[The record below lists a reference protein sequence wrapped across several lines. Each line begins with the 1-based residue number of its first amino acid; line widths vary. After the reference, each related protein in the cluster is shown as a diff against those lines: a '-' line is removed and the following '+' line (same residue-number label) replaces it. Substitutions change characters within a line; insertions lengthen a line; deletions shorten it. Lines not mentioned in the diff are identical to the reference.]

1 MASGI
6 TLSASVIC
14 ADPLH
19 LQRDLA
25 LLADNGF
32 ALHFDM
38 MDGHFVPRL
47 GLHPELLGRITAT
60 LPAPVDVHLMVSD
73 PLPWIDP
80 VTAAG
85 ATLVTFHLEVAADAY
100 TVLHRIRAARTG
112 AGGAVRAG
120 IALRPLT
127 PLDAVLPLLDQVD
140 AVLLMAYAPGTSGQP
155 PLPRFAERIAAL
167 RRLLE
172 TQRRSAVE
180 IVIDGGVSQELLPSY
195 RAAGANVFVF
205 GTAGL
210 FTGADSLAANIARIK
225 RLAAT

>member
-1 MASGI
+1 MASRI

-25 LLADNGF
+25 LLAENGF

-47 GLHPELLGRITAT
+47 GLHPELLGRITAA
-60 LPAPVDVHLMVSD
+60 LPAPVDAHLMVSD
-73 PLPWIDP
+73 PLPWIEP
-80 VTAAG
+80 VAAAG
-85 ATLVTFHLEVAADAY
+85 ATLVTFHLEAPADAY
-100 TVLHRIRAARTG
+100 TVLHRIRSVRTASG
-112 AGGAVRAG
+112 NAPRAG

-127 PLDAVLPLLDQVD
+127 PLAALEPLLEHVD

-155 PLPRFAERIAAL
+155 PLPRFAERIAEL

-172 TQRRSAVE
+172 THGRSAVE
-180 IVIDGGVSQELLPSY
+180 IIIDGGVSQELLPRY

-210 FTGADSLAANIARIK
+210 FTAADSLAANVARIK
-225 RLAAT
+225 RLAAG

>member
-25 LLADNGF
+25 LLAEHGF
-32 ALHFDM
+32 ALHFDL
-38 MDGHFVPRL
+38 MDGHFVPGL
-47 GLHPELLGRITAT
+47 GLHPGLLGRITGA
-60 LPAPVDVHLMVSD
+60 LSAPVDVHLMVSD
-73 PLPWIDP
+73 PLPWIEP
-80 VTAAG
+80 VAAAG
-85 ATLVTFHLEVAADAY
+85 ATLVSFHVEAPADAY
-100 TVLHRIRAARTG
+100 TVLHRIRSVRTA
-112 AGGAVRAG
+112 AGGAMRAG

-127 PLDAVLPLLDQVD
+127 PLAALEPLLEHVD
-140 AVLLMAYAPGTSGQP
+140 AVLLMAYAPGTTGQP

-172 TQRRSAVE
+172 AHGRSAVRI
-180 IVIDGGVSQELLPSY
+180 IVDGGVSQELLPRY
-195 RAAGANVFVF
+195 RAAGADVFVF

-210 FTGADSLAANIARIK
+210 FTGTDRLAANIARIK
-225 RLAAT
+225 RLAAG

>member
-25 LLADNGF
+25 LLAANGF

-80 VTAAG
+80 VAAAG
-85 ATLVTFHLEVAADAY
+85 ATLVTFHLEVTADAY
-100 TVLHRIRAARTG
+100 TVLHRIRTARTG
-112 AGGAVRAG
+112 TGGAVRAG

-127 PLDAVLPLLDQVD
+127 PLDAVAPLLDHVD

-155 PLPRFAERIAAL
+155 PLPRFAERIAEL

-172 TQRRSAVE
+172 THRRSAVE
-180 IVIDGGVSQELLPSY
+180 VIIDGGVSQELLPRY
-195 RAAGANVFVF
+195 RAAGADVFVF

-225 RLAAT
+225 RLAAP